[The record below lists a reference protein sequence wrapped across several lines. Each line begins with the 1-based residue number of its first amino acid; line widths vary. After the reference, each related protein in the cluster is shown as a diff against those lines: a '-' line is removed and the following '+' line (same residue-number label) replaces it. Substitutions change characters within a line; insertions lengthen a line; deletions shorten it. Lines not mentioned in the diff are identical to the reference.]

1 MPVLGQKPKYQGYV
15 DESMKSFAQTFKDLN
30 NQIMTEGADLLM
42 QPQMSLMNESVNASL
57 KNFFVENSFYQDEN
71 MSPAEVQDNISM
83 MEAQYDN
90 DRDAVLEYATM
101 GGYNPVIGLTFP
113 MHKLL
118 LMNCIF
124 DNGKGIEKCV
134 AKSPKF
140 TITME
145 NRYLVKP
152 DGTKLDLSIDQL
164 KLTDAINSTR
174 PEVPIELT
182 LPEKG
187 TTNILEKINGI
198 EGTDNL
204 SIDTRV
210 AAVKVSIK
218 YKKGDVDSTGKEI
231 TEETETKDDWI
242 PVNIEFKPSYNNQF
256 QRSFIYTVDFSN
268 CPYEIESEV
277 KTDTLTGTMH
287 NNRITIAAMSG
298 QTGGTPVI
306 KAVRILAKKDASNGL
321 LETCTTTWES
331 TTTLVEIEN
340 ATPINV
346 PISSEEIKDVGALYN
361 VNQLTMTMGMINDVL
376 KNYKDDTIRNGLDRS
391 WENLPKNQKRI
402 DKFDFMPREGYAFD
416 NPQWRNKGFMD
427 ILDTH
432 ITKLLQVL
440 NDPNV
445 SVSIYGATDLIRK
458 VQPIKYDFQ
467 TPSAIGPVELEYER
481 TVVTSNRRVYNFM
494 STQKLNDREDF
505 IVILRPRNTNRI
517 IYRIYDYQMFVS
529 NEIRN
534 AKYYT
539 LPAVSAY
546 ERFKF
551 MEYQPVQGKFLI
563 LNPTGFKEA

>member
-15 DESMKSFAQTFKDLN
+15 DESMKSFAQAFKDLN
-30 NQIMTEGADLLM
+30 SQIMSEGADLFM
-42 QPQMSLMNESVNASL
+42 QPQMSLMNPSVDASL
-57 KNFFVENSFYQDEN
+57 KNFFVENSFYSED
-71 MSPAEVQDNISM
+71 MSPEEKADATAM

-101 GGYNPVIGLTFP
+101 GSYNPVIGLTFP

-140 TITME
+140 TVTMQ

-152 DGTKLDLSIDQL
+152 DGTKLDLSLDQL
-164 KLTDAINSTR
+164 KLTDAIDSTR

-182 LPEKG
+182 LPETG
-187 TTNILEKINGI
+187 TTNILEKINGV

-218 YKKGDVDSTGKEI
+218 YKKGDVDSTGTEI
-231 TEETETKDDWI
+231 TEPVTKDDWI
-242 PVNIEFKPSYNNQF
+242 PVSIEFKPSYNNQF

-268 CPYEIESEV
+268 CPYEIESTV
-277 KTDTLTGTMH
+277 KQDTLTGTMH
-287 NNRITIAAMSG
+287 NNRLTIMATSG
-298 QTGGTPVI
+298 QTGATPVI
-306 KAVRILAKKDASNGL
+306 KAVKVLAKKDASNGL
-321 LETCTTTWES
+321 LETCTTTWET

-376 KNYKDDTIRNGLDRS
+376 KNYKDDKIRKGLDDS
-391 WENLPKNQKRI
+391 WEKMPASQKRI
-402 DKFDFMPREGYAFD
+402 DKFDFCPREGYAFD
-416 NPQWRNKGFMD
+416 NPEWRNKGFMD

-432 ITKLLQVL
+432 VTKLYQIL

-458 VQPIKYDFQ
+458 VSPIKYDFQ
-467 TPSAIGPVELEYER
+467 TPSTIGPVELEYER

-494 STQKLNDREDF
+494 SSQKLNDREDF

-551 MEYQPVQGKFLI
+551 FEYQPVQGKFLI

>member
-15 DESMKSFAQTFKDLN
+15 DESMKSFAQAFKDLN
-30 NQIMTEGADLLM
+30 SQIMSEGADLFM
-42 QPQMSLMNESVNASL
+42 QPQMSLMNPSVDASL
-57 KNFFVENSFYQDEN
+57 KNFFVENSFYSED
-71 MSPAEVQDNISM
+71 MSPEEKADATAM

-101 GGYNPVIGLTFP
+101 GSYNPVIGLTFP

-140 TITME
+140 TVTMQ

-152 DGTKLDLSIDQL
+152 DGTKLDLSLDQL
-164 KLTDAINSTR
+164 KLTDAIDSTR

-182 LPEKG
+182 LPETG
-187 TTNILEKINGI
+187 TTNILEKINGV

-218 YKKGDVDSTGKEI
+218 YKKGDVDSTGTEI
-231 TEETETKDDWI
+231 TEPVTKDDWI
-242 PVNIEFKPSYNNQF
+242 PVSIEFKPSYNNQF

-268 CPYEIESEV
+268 CPYEIASNV
-277 KTDTLTGTMH
+277 KQDTLTGTMH
-287 NNRITIAAMSG
+287 NNRLTIMAASG
-298 QTGGTPVI
+298 QTGADPVI
-306 KAVRILAKKDASNGL
+306 KAVKVLAKKDASNGL

-376 KNYKDDTIRNGLDRS
+376 KNYKDDKIRRGLDDS
-391 WENLPKNQKRI
+391 WEKLPKSQKRI
-402 DKFDFMPREGYAFD
+402 DKFDFCPREGYAFD
-416 NPQWRNKGFMD
+416 NPEWRNKGFMD

-432 ITKLLQVL
+432 VTKLYQIL

-458 VQPIKYDFQ
+458 VSPIKYDFQ
-467 TPSAIGPVELEYER
+467 TPSTIGPVELEYER

-494 STQKLNDREDF
+494 SSQKLNDREDF

-551 MEYQPVQGKFLI
+551 FEYQPVQGKFLI

>member
-15 DESMKSFAQTFKDLN
+15 DESMKSFAQAFKDLN
-30 NQIMTEGADLLM
+30 SQIMSEGADLFM
-42 QPQMSLMNESVNASL
+42 QPQMSLMNPSVDASL
-57 KNFFVENSFYQDEN
+57 KNFFVENSFYSED
-71 MSPAEVQDNISM
+71 MSPEEKADATAM

-101 GGYNPVIGLTFP
+101 GSYNPVIGLTFP

-140 TITME
+140 TVTMQ

-152 DGTKLDLSIDQL
+152 DGTKLDLSLDQL
-164 KLTDAINSTR
+164 KLTDAIDSTR

-182 LPEKG
+182 LPETG
-187 TTNILEKINGI
+187 TTNILEKINGV

-218 YKKGDVDSTGKEI
+218 YKKGDVDSTGTEI
-231 TEETETKDDWI
+231 TEPVTKDDWI
-242 PVNIEFKPSYNNQF
+242 PVSIEFKPSYNNQF

-268 CPYEIESEV
+268 CPYEIASDV
-277 KTDTLTGTMH
+277 KQDTLTGTMH
-287 NNRITIAAMSG
+287 NNRLTIMAASG
-298 QTGGTPVI
+298 QTGAAPVI
-306 KAVRILAKKDASNGL
+306 KAVKVLAKKDASNGL

-376 KNYKDDTIRNGLDRS
+376 KNYKDDKIRRGLDDS
-391 WENLPKNQKRI
+391 WEKLPKSQKRI
-402 DKFDFMPREGYAFD
+402 DKFDFCPREGYAFD
-416 NPQWRNKGFMD
+416 NPEWRNKGFMD

-432 ITKLLQVL
+432 VTKFYQIL

-458 VQPIKYDFQ
+458 VSPIKYDFQ
-467 TPSAIGPVELEYER
+467 TPSTIGPVELEYER

-494 STQKLNDREDF
+494 SSQKLNDREDF

-551 MEYQPVQGKFLI
+551 FEYQPVQGKFLI

>member
-15 DESMKSFAQTFKDLN
+15 DESMKSFAQAFKDLN
-30 NQIMTEGADLLM
+30 SQIMSEGADLFM
-42 QPQMSLMNESVNASL
+42 QPQMSLMNPSVDASL
-57 KNFFVENSFYQDEN
+57 KNFFVENSFYSED
-71 MSPAEVQDNISM
+71 MSPEEKADATAM

-101 GGYNPVIGLTFP
+101 GSYNPVIGLTFP

-140 TITME
+140 TVTMQ

-152 DGTKLDLSIDQL
+152 DGTKLDLSLDQL
-164 KLTDAINSTR
+164 KLTDAIDSTR

-182 LPEKG
+182 LPETG
-187 TTNILEKINGI
+187 TTNILEKINGV

-231 TEETETKDDWI
+231 TEETEIKDDWI

-268 CPYEIESEV
+268 CPYEIASDV
-277 KTDTLTGTMH
+277 KQDTLTGTMH
-287 NNRITIAAMSG
+287 NNRLTIMAASG
-298 QTGGTPVI
+298 QTGADPVI
-306 KAVRILAKKDASNGL
+306 KAVKVLAKKDASNGL

-376 KNYKDDTIRNGLDRS
+376 KNYKDDKIRRGLDDS
-391 WENLPKNQKRI
+391 WEKLPKSQKRI
-402 DKFDFMPREGYAFD
+402 DKFDFCPREGYAFD
-416 NPQWRNKGFMD
+416 NPEWRNKGFMD

-432 ITKLLQVL
+432 VTKLYQIL

-458 VQPIKYDFQ
+458 VSPIKYDFQ
-467 TPSAIGPVELEYER
+467 TPSTIGPVELEYER

-494 STQKLNDREDF
+494 SSQKLNDREDF

-551 MEYQPVQGKFLI
+551 FEYQPVQGKFLI

>member
-15 DESMKSFAQTFKDLN
+15 DESMKSFAQAFKDLN
-30 NQIMTEGADLLM
+30 SQIMSEGADLFM
-42 QPQMSLMNESVNASL
+42 QPQMSLMNPSVDASL
-57 KNFFVENSFYQDEN
+57 KNFFVENSFYSED
-71 MSPAEVQDNISM
+71 MSPEEKADATAM

-101 GGYNPVIGLTFP
+101 GSYNPVIGLTFP

-118 LMNCIF
+118 LLNCIF
-124 DNGKGIEKCV
+124 DNGKGIDKCV

-140 TITME
+140 TVTMQ

-152 DGTKLDLSIDQL
+152 DGTKLDLSLDQL
-164 KLTDAINSTR
+164 KLTDAIDSTR

-182 LPEKG
+182 LPETG
-187 TTNILEKINGI
+187 TTNILEKINGV

-218 YKKGDVDSTGKEI
+218 YKKGDVDSTGTEI
-231 TEETETKDDWI
+231 TEPVTKDDWI
-242 PVNIEFKPSYNNQF
+242 PVSIEFKPSYNNQF

-268 CPYEIESEV
+268 CPYEIASNV
-277 KTDTLTGTMH
+277 KQDTLTGTMH
-287 NNRITIAAMSG
+287 NNRLTIMAASG
-298 QTGGTPVI
+298 QTGADPVI
-306 KAVRILAKKDASNGL
+306 KAVKVLAKKDASNGL

-376 KNYKDDTIRNGLDRS
+376 KNYKDDKIRRGLDDS
-391 WENLPKNQKRI
+391 WEKLPKSQKRI
-402 DKFDFMPREGYAFD
+402 DKFDFCPREGYAFD
-416 NPQWRNKGFMD
+416 NPEWRNKGFMD

-432 ITKLLQVL
+432 VTKLYQIL

-458 VQPIKYDFQ
+458 VSPIKYDFQ
-467 TPSAIGPVELEYER
+467 TPSTIGPVELEYER

-494 STQKLNDREDF
+494 SSQKLNDREDF

-551 MEYQPVQGKFLI
+551 FEYQPVQGKFLI

>member
-15 DESMKSFAQTFKDLN
+15 DESMKSFAQAFKDLN
-30 NQIMTEGADLLM
+30 SQIMSEGADLFM
-42 QPQMSLMNESVNASL
+42 QPQMSLMNPSVDASL
-57 KNFFVENSFYQDEN
+57 KNFFVENSFYSED
-71 MSPAEVQDNISM
+71 MSPEEKADATAM

-101 GGYNPVIGLTFP
+101 GSYNPVIGLTFP

-140 TITME
+140 TVTMQ

-152 DGTKLDLSIDQL
+152 DGTKLDLSLDQL
-164 KLTDAINSTR
+164 KLTDAIDSTR

-182 LPEKG
+182 LPETG
-187 TTNILEKINGI
+187 TTNILEKINGV

-218 YKKGDVDSTGKEI
+218 YKKGDVDSTGTEI
-231 TEETETKDDWI
+231 TEPVTKDDWI
-242 PVNIEFKPSYNNQF
+242 PVSIEFKPSYNNQF

-268 CPYEIESEV
+268 CPYEIASAV
-277 KTDTLTGTMH
+277 KQDTLTGTMH
-287 NNRITIAAMSG
+287 NNRLTIMAASG
-298 QTGGTPVI
+298 QTGADPVI
-306 KAVRILAKKDASNGL
+306 KAVKVLAKKDASNGL

-376 KNYKDDTIRNGLDRS
+376 KNYKDDKIRRGLDDS
-391 WENLPKNQKRI
+391 WEKLPKSQKRI
-402 DKFDFMPREGYAFD
+402 DKFDFCPREGYAFD
-416 NPQWRNKGFMD
+416 NPEWRNKGFMD

-432 ITKLLQVL
+432 VTKLYQVL

-458 VQPIKYDFQ
+458 VAPIKYDFQ
-467 TPSAIGPVELEYER
+467 TPSTIGPVELEYER

-551 MEYQPVQGKFLI
+551 FEYQGVQGKFVI
-563 LNPTGFKEA
+563 LNPTGFKEP

>member
-15 DESMKSFAQTFKDLN
+15 DESMKSFAQAFKDLN
-30 NQIMTEGADLLM
+30 SQIMSEGADLFM
-42 QPQMSLMNESVNASL
+42 QPQMSLMNPSVDASL
-57 KNFFVENSFYQDEN
+57 KNFFVENSFYSED
-71 MSPAEVQDNISM
+71 MSPEEKADATAM

-101 GGYNPVIGLTFP
+101 GSYNPVIGLTFP

-140 TITME
+140 TVTMQ

-152 DGTKLDLSIDQL
+152 DGTKLDLSLDQL
-164 KLTDAINSTR
+164 KLTDAIDSTR

-182 LPEKG
+182 LPETG
-187 TTNILEKINGI
+187 STNILEKINGV

-218 YKKGDVDSTGKEI
+218 YKKGDVDSTGTEI
-231 TEETETKDDWI
+231 TEPVTKDDWI
-242 PVNIEFKPSYNNQF
+242 PVSIEFKPSYNNQF

-268 CPYEIESEV
+268 CPYEIASNV
-277 KTDTLTGTMH
+277 KQDTLTGTMH
-287 NNRITIAAMSG
+287 NNRLTIMAASG
-298 QTGGTPVI
+298 QTGADPVI
-306 KAVRILAKKDASNGL
+306 KAVKVLAKKDASNGL

-376 KNYKDDTIRNGLDRS
+376 KNYKDDKIRRGLDDS
-391 WENLPKNQKRI
+391 WEKLPKSQKRI
-402 DKFDFMPREGYAFD
+402 DKFDFCPREGYAFD
-416 NPQWRNKGFMD
+416 NPEWRNKGFMD

-432 ITKLLQVL
+432 VTKLYQIL

-458 VQPIKYDFQ
+458 VSPIKYDFQ
-467 TPSAIGPVELEYER
+467 TPSTIGPVELEYER

-494 STQKLNDREDF
+494 SSQKLNDREDF

-551 MEYQPVQGKFLI
+551 FEYQPVQGKFLI

>member
-15 DESMKSFAQTFKDLN
+15 DESMKSFAQAFKDLN
-30 NQIMTEGADLLM
+30 NQIMSEGADLFM
-42 QPQMSLMNESVNASL
+42 QPQMSLMNPSVDASL
-57 KNFFVENSFYQDEN
+57 KNFFVENSFYSED
-71 MSPAEVQDNISM
+71 MSPEEKADATAM

-101 GGYNPVIGLTFP
+101 GSYNPVIGLTFP

-140 TITME
+140 TVTMQ

-152 DGTKLDLSIDQL
+152 DGTKLDLSLDQL
-164 KLTDAINSTR
+164 KLTDAIDSTR

-182 LPEKG
+182 LPETG
-187 TTNILEKINGI
+187 TTNILEKINGV

-218 YKKGDVDSTGKEI
+218 YKKGDVDSTGTEI
-231 TEETETKDDWI
+231 TEPVTKDDWI
-242 PVNIEFKPSYNNQF
+242 PVSIEFKPSYNNQF

-268 CPYEIESEV
+268 CPYEIASDV
-277 KTDTLTGTMH
+277 KQDTLTGTMH
-287 NNRITIAAMSG
+287 NNRLTIMAASG
-298 QTGGTPVI
+298 QTGAAPVI
-306 KAVRILAKKDASNGL
+306 KAVKVLAKKDASNGL

-376 KNYKDDTIRNGLDRS
+376 KNYKDDKIRRGLDDS
-391 WENLPKNQKRI
+391 WEKLPKSQKRI
-402 DKFDFMPREGYAFD
+402 DKFDFCPREGYAFD
-416 NPQWRNKGFMD
+416 NPEWRNKGFMD

-432 ITKLLQVL
+432 VTKLYQIL

-458 VQPIKYDFQ
+458 VSPIKYDFQ
-467 TPSAIGPVELEYER
+467 TPSTIGPVELEYER

-494 STQKLNDREDF
+494 SSQKLNDREDF

-551 MEYQPVQGKFLI
+551 FEYQPVQGKFLI

>member
-15 DESMKSFAQTFKDLN
+15 DESMKSFAQAFKDLN
-30 NQIMTEGADLLM
+30 SQIMSEGADLFM
-42 QPQMSLMNESVNASL
+42 QPQMSLMNPSVDASL
-57 KNFFVENSFYQDEN
+57 KNFFVENSFYSED
-71 MSPAEVQDNISM
+71 MSPEEKADATAM

-101 GGYNPVIGLTFP
+101 GSYNPVIGLTFP

-140 TITME
+140 TVTMQ

-152 DGTKLDLSIDQL
+152 DGTKLDLSLDQL
-164 KLTDAINSTR
+164 KLTDAIDSTR

-182 LPEKG
+182 LPETG
-187 TTNILEKINGI
+187 TTNILEKINGV

-218 YKKGDVDSTGKEI
+218 YKKGDVDSTGTEI
-231 TEETETKDDWI
+231 TEPVTKDDWI
-242 PVNIEFKPSYNNQF
+242 PVSIEFKPSYNNQF

-268 CPYEIESEV
+268 CPYEIASDV
-277 KTDTLTGTMH
+277 KQDTLTGTMH
-287 NNRITIAAMSG
+287 NNRLTIMAASG
-298 QTGGTPVI
+298 QTGADPVI
-306 KAVRILAKKDASNGL
+306 KAVKVLAKKDASNGL

-376 KNYKDDTIRNGLDRS
+376 KNYKDDKIRRGLDDS
-391 WENLPKNQKRI
+391 WEKLPKSQKRI
-402 DKFDFMPREGYAFD
+402 DKFDFCPREGYAFD
-416 NPQWRNKGFMD
+416 NPEWRNKGFMD

-432 ITKLLQVL
+432 VTKLYQIL

-458 VQPIKYDFQ
+458 VSPIKYDFQ
-467 TPSAIGPVELEYER
+467 TPSTIGPVELEYER

-494 STQKLNDREDF
+494 SSQKLNDREDF

-551 MEYQPVQGKFLI
+551 FEYQPVQGKFLI

>member
-15 DESMKSFAQTFKDLN
+15 DESMKSFAQAFKDLN
-30 NQIMTEGADLLM
+30 SQIMSEGADLFM
-42 QPQMSLMNESVNASL
+42 QPQMSLMNPSVDASL
-57 KNFFVENSFYQDEN
+57 KNFFVENSFYSED
-71 MSPAEVQDNISM
+71 MSPEEKADATAM

-101 GGYNPVIGLTFP
+101 GSYNPVIGLTFP

-140 TITME
+140 TVTMQ

-152 DGTKLDLSIDQL
+152 DGTKLDLSLDQL
-164 KLTDAINSTR
+164 KLTDAIDSTR

-182 LPEKG
+182 LPETG
-187 TTNILEKINGI
+187 TTNILEKINGV

-218 YKKGDVDSTGKEI
+218 YKKGDVDSTGTEI
-231 TEETETKDDWI
+231 TEPVTKDDWI
-242 PVNIEFKPSYNNQF
+242 PVSIEFKPSYNNQF

-268 CPYEIESEV
+268 CPYEIASAV
-277 KTDTLTGTMH
+277 KQDTLTGTMH
-287 NNRITIAAMSG
+287 NNRLTIMAASG
-298 QTGGTPVI
+298 QTGAAPVI
-306 KAVRILAKKDASNGL
+306 KAVKVLAKKDASNGL

-376 KNYKDDTIRNGLDRS
+376 KNYKDDKIRRGLDDS
-391 WENLPKNQKRI
+391 WEKLPKSQKRI
-402 DKFDFMPREGYAFD
+402 DKFDFCPREGYAFD
-416 NPQWRNKGFMD
+416 NPEWRNKGFMD

-432 ITKLLQVL
+432 VTKLYQIL

-458 VQPIKYDFQ
+458 VSPIKYDFQ
-467 TPSAIGPVELEYER
+467 TPSTIGPVELEYER

-494 STQKLNDREDF
+494 SSQKLNDREDF

-551 MEYQPVQGKFLI
+551 FEYQPVQGKFLI

>member
-15 DESMKSFAQTFKDLN
+15 DESMKSFAQAFKDLN
-30 NQIMTEGADLLM
+30 SQIMSEGADLFM
-42 QPQMSLMNESVNASL
+42 QPQMSLMNPSVDASL
-57 KNFFVENSFYQDEN
+57 KNFFVENSFYSED
-71 MSPAEVQDNISM
+71 MSPEEKADATAM

-90 DRDAVLEYATM
+90 DREAVLEYASM

-140 TITME
+140 TVTMQ

-152 DGTKLDLSIDQL
+152 DGTKLDLSLDQL
-164 KLTDAINSTR
+164 KLTDAIDSTR

-182 LPEKG
+182 LPETG
-187 TTNILEKINGI
+187 TTNILEKINGV

-218 YKKGDVDSTGKEI
+218 YKKGDVDSTGTEI
-231 TEETETKDDWI
+231 TEPVTKDDWI
-242 PVNIEFKPSYNNQF
+242 PVSIEFKPSYNNQF

-268 CPYEIESEV
+268 CPYEIASDV
-277 KTDTLTGTMH
+277 KQDTLTGTMH
-287 NNRITIAAMSG
+287 NNRLTIMAASG
-298 QTGGTPVI
+298 QTGADPVI
-306 KAVRILAKKDASNGL
+306 KAVKVLAKKDASNGL

-376 KNYKDDTIRNGLDRS
+376 KNYKDDKIRRGLDDS
-391 WENLPKNQKRI
+391 WEKLPKSQKRI
-402 DKFDFMPREGYAFD
+402 DKFDFCPREGYAFD
-416 NPQWRNKGFMD
+416 NPEWRNKGFMD

-432 ITKLLQVL
+432 VTKLYQIL

-445 SVSIYGATDLIRK
+445 SVSIYGSTDLIRK
-458 VQPIKYDFQ
+458 VSPIKYDFQ
-467 TPSAIGPVELEYER
+467 TPSTIGPVELEYER

-494 STQKLNDREDF
+494 SSQKLNDREDF

-551 MEYQPVQGKFLI
+551 FEYQPVQGKFLI

>member
-15 DESMKSFAQTFKDLN
+15 DESMKSFAQAFKDLN
-30 NQIMTEGADLLM
+30 SQIMSEGADLFM
-42 QPQMSLMNESVNASL
+42 QPQMSLMNPSVDASL
-57 KNFFVENSFYQDEN
+57 KNFFVENSFYSED
-71 MSPAEVQDNISM
+71 MSPEEKADATAM

-101 GGYNPVIGLTFP
+101 GSYNPVIGLTFP

-140 TITME
+140 TVTMQ

-152 DGTKLDLSIDQL
+152 DGTKLDLSLDQL
-164 KLTDAINSTR
+164 KLTDAIDSTR

-182 LPEKG
+182 LPETG
-187 TTNILEKINGI
+187 TTNILEKINGV

-218 YKKGDVDSTGKEI
+218 YKKGDVDSTGTEI
-231 TEETETKDDWI
+231 TEPVTKDDWI
-242 PVNIEFKPSYNNQF
+242 PVSIEFKPSYNNQF

-268 CPYEIESEV
+268 CPYEIASAV
-277 KTDTLTGTMH
+277 KQDTLTGTMH
-287 NNRITIAAMSG
+287 NNRLTIMAASG
-298 QTGGTPVI
+298 QTGADPVI
-306 KAVRILAKKDASNGL
+306 KAVKVLAKKDASNGL

-376 KNYKDDTIRNGLDRS
+376 KNYKDDKIRRGLDDS
-391 WENLPKNQKRI
+391 WEKLPKSQKRI
-402 DKFDFMPREGYAFD
+402 DKFDFCPREGYAFD
-416 NPQWRNKGFMD
+416 NPEWRNKGFMD

-432 ITKLLQVL
+432 VTKLYQIL

-458 VQPIKYDFQ
+458 VAPIKYDFQ
-467 TPSAIGPVELEYER
+467 TPSTIGPVELEYER

-494 STQKLNDREDF
+494 SSQKLNDREDF

-551 MEYQPVQGKFLI
+551 FEYQPVQGKFLI

>member
-15 DESMKSFAQTFKDLN
+15 DESMKSFAQAFKDLN
-30 NQIMTEGADLLM
+30 SQIMSEGADLFM
-42 QPQMSLMNESVNASL
+42 QPQMSLMNPSVDASL
-57 KNFFVENSFYQDEN
+57 KNFFVENSFYSED
-71 MSPAEVQDNISM
+71 MSPEEKADATAM

-101 GGYNPVIGLTFP
+101 GSYNPVIGLTFP

-140 TITME
+140 TVTMQ

-152 DGTKLDLSIDQL
+152 DGTKLDLSLDQL
-164 KLTDAINSTR
+164 KLTDAIDSTR

-182 LPEKG
+182 LPETG
-187 TTNILEKINGI
+187 TTNILEKINGV

-218 YKKGDVDSTGKEI
+218 YKKGDVDSTGTEI
-231 TEETETKDDWI
+231 TEPVTKDDWI
-242 PVNIEFKPSYNNQF
+242 PVSIEFKPSYNNQF

-268 CPYEIESEV
+268 CPYEIASNV
-277 KTDTLTGTMH
+277 KQDTLTGTMH
-287 NNRITIAAMSG
+287 NNRLTIMAASG
-298 QTGGTPVI
+298 QTGADPVI
-306 KAVRILAKKDASNGL
+306 KAVKVLAKKDASNGL

-376 KNYKDDTIRNGLDRS
+376 KNYKDDKIRRGLDDS
-391 WENLPKNQKRI
+391 WERMPASQKRI
-402 DKFDFMPREGYAFD
+402 DKFDFCPREGYAFD
-416 NPQWRNKGFMD
+416 NPEWRNKGFMD

-432 ITKLLQVL
+432 VTKLYQIL

-458 VQPIKYDFQ
+458 VSPIKYDFQ
-467 TPSAIGPVELEYER
+467 TPSTIGPVELEYER

-494 STQKLNDREDF
+494 SSQKLNDREDF

-551 MEYQPVQGKFLI
+551 FEYQPVQGKFLI

>member
-15 DESMKSFAQTFKDLN
+15 DESMKSFAQAFKDLN
-30 NQIMTEGADLLM
+30 SQIMSEGADLFM
-42 QPQMSLMNESVNASL
+42 QPQMSLMNPSVDASL
-57 KNFFVENSFYQDEN
+57 KNFFVENSFYSED
-71 MSPAEVQDNISM
+71 MSPEEKADATAM

-101 GGYNPVIGLTFP
+101 GSYNPVIGLTFP

-140 TITME
+140 TVTMQ

-152 DGTKLDLSIDQL
+152 DGTKLDLSLDQL
-164 KLTDAINSTR
+164 KLTDAIDSTR

-182 LPEKG
+182 LPETG
-187 TTNILEKINGI
+187 TTNILEKINGV

-218 YKKGDVDSTGKEI
+218 YKKGDVDSTGTEI
-231 TEETETKDDWI
+231 TEPVTKDDWI

-268 CPYEIESEV
+268 CPYEIASDV
-277 KTDTLTGTMH
+277 KQDTLTGTMH
-287 NNRITIAAMSG
+287 NNRLTIMAASG
-298 QTGGTPVI
+298 QTGAAPVI
-306 KAVRILAKKDASNGL
+306 KAVKVLAKKDASNGL

-376 KNYKDDTIRNGLDRS
+376 KNYKDDKIRRGLDDS
-391 WENLPKNQKRI
+391 WEKLPKSQKRI
-402 DKFDFMPREGYAFD
+402 DKFDFCPREGYAFD
-416 NPQWRNKGFMD
+416 NPEWRNKGFMD

-432 ITKLLQVL
+432 VTKLYQIL

-458 VQPIKYDFQ
+458 VSPIKYDFQ
-467 TPSAIGPVELEYER
+467 TPSTIGPVELEYER

-494 STQKLNDREDF
+494 SSQKLNDREDF

-551 MEYQPVQGKFLI
+551 FEYQPVQGKFLI

>member
-15 DESMKSFAQTFKDLN
+15 DESMKSFAQAFKDLN
-30 NQIMTEGADLLM
+30 SQIMSEGADLFM
-42 QPQMSLMNESVNASL
+42 QPQMSLMNPSVDASL
-57 KNFFVENSFYQDEN
+57 KNFFVENSFYSED
-71 MSPAEVQDNISM
+71 MSPEEKADATAM

-101 GGYNPVIGLTFP
+101 GSYNPVIGLTFP

-140 TITME
+140 TVTMQ

-152 DGTKLDLSIDQL
+152 DGTKLDLSLDQL
-164 KLTDAINSTR
+164 KLTDAIDSTR

-182 LPEKG
+182 LPETG
-187 TTNILEKINGI
+187 STNILEKINGV

-218 YKKGDVDSTGKEI
+218 YKKGDVDSTGTEI
-231 TEETETKDDWI
+231 TEPVTKDDWI
-242 PVNIEFKPSYNNQF
+242 PVSIEFKPSYNNQF

-268 CPYEIESEV
+268 CPYEIASDV
-277 KTDTLTGTMH
+277 KQDTLTGTMH
-287 NNRITIAAMSG
+287 NNRLTIMAASG
-298 QTGGTPVI
+298 QTGAAPVI
-306 KAVRILAKKDASNGL
+306 KAVKVLAKKDASNGL

-376 KNYKDDTIRNGLDRS
+376 KNYKDDKIRRGLDDS
-391 WENLPKNQKRI
+391 WEKLPKSQKRI
-402 DKFDFMPREGYAFD
+402 DKFDFCPREGYAFD
-416 NPQWRNKGFMD
+416 NPEWRNKGFMD

-432 ITKLLQVL
+432 VTKLYQIL

-458 VQPIKYDFQ
+458 VSPIKYDFQ
-467 TPSAIGPVELEYER
+467 TPSTIGPVELEYER

-494 STQKLNDREDF
+494 SSQKLNDREDF

-551 MEYQPVQGKFLI
+551 FEYQPVQGKFLI

>member
-15 DESMKSFAQTFKDLN
+15 DESMKSFAQAFKDLN
-30 NQIMTEGADLLM
+30 SQIMSEGADLFM
-42 QPQMSLMNESVNASL
+42 QPQMSLMNPSVDASL
-57 KNFFVENSFYQDEN
+57 KNFFVENSFYSED
-71 MSPAEVQDNISM
+71 MSPEEKADATAM

-101 GGYNPVIGLTFP
+101 GSYNPVIGLTFP

-140 TITME
+140 TVTMQ

-152 DGTKLDLSIDQL
+152 DGTKLDLSLDQL
-164 KLTDAINSTR
+164 KLTDAIDSTR

-182 LPEKG
+182 LPETG
-187 TTNILEKINGI
+187 TTNILEKINGV

-218 YKKGDVDSTGKEI
+218 YKKGDVDSTGTEI
-231 TEETETKDDWI
+231 TEPVTKDDWI
-242 PVNIEFKPSYNNQF
+242 PVSIEFKPSYNNQF

-268 CPYEIESEV
+268 CPYEIASNV
-277 KTDTLTGTMH
+277 KQDTLTGTMH
-287 NNRITIAAMSG
+287 NNRLTIMAASG
-298 QTGGTPVI
+298 QTGADPVI
-306 KAVRILAKKDASNGL
+306 KAVKVLAKKDASNGL

-376 KNYKDDTIRNGLDRS
+376 KNYKDDKIRRGLDDS
-391 WENLPKNQKRI
+391 WEKLPKSQKRI
-402 DKFDFMPREGYAFD
+402 DKFDFCPREGYAFD
-416 NPQWRNKGFMD
+416 NPEWRNKGFMD

-432 ITKLLQVL
+432 VTKLYQIL

-458 VQPIKYDFQ
+458 VAPIKYDFQ
-467 TPSAIGPVELEYER
+467 TPSTIGPVELEYER

-494 STQKLNDREDF
+494 SSQKLNDREDF

-551 MEYQPVQGKFLI
+551 FEYQPVQGKFLI

>member
-15 DESMKSFAQTFKDLN
+15 DESMKSFAQAFKDLN
-30 NQIMTEGADLLM
+30 SQIMSEGADLFM
-42 QPQMSLMNESVNASL
+42 QPQMSLMNPSVDASL
-57 KNFFVENSFYQDEN
+57 KNFFVENSFYSED
-71 MSPAEVQDNISM
+71 MSPEEKADATAM

-101 GGYNPVIGLTFP
+101 GSYNPVIGLTFP

-140 TITME
+140 TVTMQ

-152 DGTKLDLSIDQL
+152 DGTKLDLSLDQL
-164 KLTDAINSTR
+164 KLTDAIDSTR

-182 LPEKG
+182 LPETG
-187 TTNILEKINGI
+187 TTNILEKINGV

-218 YKKGDVDSTGKEI
+218 YKKGDVDSTGTEI
-231 TEETETKDDWI
+231 TEPVTKDDWI
-242 PVNIEFKPSYNNQF
+242 PVSIEFKPSYNNQF

-268 CPYEIESEV
+268 CPYEIASNV
-277 KTDTLTGTMH
+277 KQDTLTGTMH
-287 NNRITIAAMSG
+287 NNRLTIMAASG
-298 QTGGTPVI
+298 QTGADPVI
-306 KAVRILAKKDASNGL
+306 KAVKVLAKKDASNGL

-376 KNYKDDTIRNGLDRS
+376 KNYKDDKIRKGLDDS
-391 WENLPKNQKRI
+391 WERMPASQKRI
-402 DKFDFMPREGYAFD
+402 DKFDFCPREGYAFD
-416 NPQWRNKGFMD
+416 NPEWRNKGFMD

-432 ITKLLQVL
+432 VTKLYQIL

-458 VQPIKYDFQ
+458 VSPIKYDFQ
-467 TPSAIGPVELEYER
+467 TPSTIGPVELEYER

-494 STQKLNDREDF
+494 SSQKLNDREDF

-551 MEYQPVQGKFLI
+551 FEYQPVQGKFLI

>member
-15 DESMKSFAQTFKDLN
+15 DESMKSFAQAFKDLN
-30 NQIMTEGADLLM
+30 SQIMSEGADLFM
-42 QPQMSLMNESVNASL
+42 QPQMSLMNPSVDASL
-57 KNFFVENSFYQDEN
+57 KNFFVENSFYSED
-71 MSPAEVQDNISM
+71 MSPEEKADATAM
-83 MEAQYDN
+83 MEAQYDK

-101 GGYNPVIGLTFP
+101 GSYNPVIGLTFP

-140 TITME
+140 TVTMQ

-152 DGTKLDLSIDQL
+152 DGTKLDLSLDQL
-164 KLTDAINSTR
+164 KLTDAIDSTR

-182 LPEKG
+182 LPETG
-187 TTNILEKINGI
+187 TTNILEKINGV

-218 YKKGDVDSTGKEI
+218 YKKGDVDSTGTEI
-231 TEETETKDDWI
+231 TEPVTKDDWI
-242 PVNIEFKPSYNNQF
+242 PVSIEFKPSYNNQF

-268 CPYEIESEV
+268 CPYEIASDV
-277 KTDTLTGTMH
+277 KQDTLTGTMH
-287 NNRITIAAMSG
+287 NNRLTIMAASG
-298 QTGGTPVI
+298 QTGADPVI
-306 KAVRILAKKDASNGL
+306 KAVKVLAKKDASNGL

-376 KNYKDDTIRNGLDRS
+376 KNYKDDKIRRGLDDS
-391 WENLPKNQKRI
+391 WEKLPKSQKRI
-402 DKFDFMPREGYAFD
+402 DKFDFCPREGYAFD
-416 NPQWRNKGFMD
+416 NPEWRNKGFMD

-432 ITKLLQVL
+432 VTKLYQIL

-458 VQPIKYDFQ
+458 VSPIKYDFQ
-467 TPSAIGPVELEYER
+467 TPSTIGPVELEYER

-494 STQKLNDREDF
+494 SSQKLNDREDF

-551 MEYQPVQGKFLI
+551 FEYQPVQGKFLI

>member
-15 DESMKSFAQTFKDLN
+15 DESMKSFAQAFKDLN
-30 NQIMTEGADLLM
+30 SQIMSEGADLFM
-42 QPQMSLMNESVNASL
+42 QPQMSLMNPSVDASL
-57 KNFFVENSFYQDEN
+57 KNFFVENSFYSED
-71 MSPAEVQDNISM
+71 MSPEEKADATAM

-101 GGYNPVIGLTFP
+101 GSYNPVIGLTFP

-140 TITME
+140 TVTMQ

-152 DGTKLDLSIDQL
+152 DGTKLDLSLDQL
-164 KLTDAINSTR
+164 KLTDAIDSTR

-182 LPEKG
+182 LPETG
-187 TTNILEKINGI
+187 TTNILEKINGV

-218 YKKGDVDSTGKEI
+218 YKKGDVDSTGTEI
-231 TEETETKDDWI
+231 TEPVTKDDWI
-242 PVNIEFKPSYNNQF
+242 PVSIEFKPSYNNQF

-268 CPYEIESEV
+268 CPYEIASDV
-277 KTDTLTGTMH
+277 KQDTLTGTMH
-287 NNRITIAAMSG
+287 NNRLTIMAASG
-298 QTGGTPVI
+298 QTGAAPVI
-306 KAVRILAKKDASNGL
+306 KAVKVLAKKDASNGL

-376 KNYKDDTIRNGLDRS
+376 KNYKDDKIRRGLDDS
-391 WENLPKNQKRI
+391 WEKLPKSQKRI
-402 DKFDFMPREGYAFD
+402 DKFDFCPREGYAFD
-416 NPQWRNKGFMD
+416 NPEWRNKGFMD

-432 ITKLLQVL
+432 VTKLYQIL

-458 VQPIKYDFQ
+458 VSPIKYDFQ
-467 TPSAIGPVELEYER
+467 TPSTIGPVELEYER

-494 STQKLNDREDF
+494 SSQKLNDREDF

-551 MEYQPVQGKFLI
+551 FEYQPVQGKFLI

>member
-15 DESMKSFAQTFKDLN
+15 DESMKSFAQAFKDLN
-30 NQIMTEGADLLM
+30 SQIMSEGADLFM
-42 QPQMSLMNESVNASL
+42 QPQMSLMNPSVDASL
-57 KNFFVENSFYQDEN
+57 KNFFVENSFYSED
-71 MSPAEVQDNISM
+71 MSPEEKADATAM

-101 GGYNPVIGLTFP
+101 GSYNPVIGLTFP

-140 TITME
+140 TVTMQ

-152 DGTKLDLSIDQL
+152 DGTKLDLSLDQL
-164 KLTDAINSTR
+164 KLTDAIDSTR
-174 PEVPIELT
+174 PEVPIELN
-182 LPEKG
+182 LPETG
-187 TTNILEKINGI
+187 TTNILEKINGV

-218 YKKGDVDSTGKEI
+218 YKKGDVDSTGTEI
-231 TEETETKDDWI
+231 TEPVTKDDWI
-242 PVNIEFKPSYNNQF
+242 PVSIEFKPSYNNQF

-268 CPYEIESEV
+268 CPYEIASDV
-277 KTDTLTGTMH
+277 KQDTLTGTMH
-287 NNRITIAAMSG
+287 NNRLTIMAASG
-298 QTGGTPVI
+298 QTGAAPVI
-306 KAVRILAKKDASNGL
+306 KAVKVLAKKDASNGL

-376 KNYKDDTIRNGLDRS
+376 KNYKDDKIRRGLDDS
-391 WENLPKNQKRI
+391 WEKLPKSQKRI
-402 DKFDFMPREGYAFD
+402 DKFDFCPREGYAFD
-416 NPQWRNKGFMD
+416 NPEWRNKGFMD

-432 ITKLLQVL
+432 VTKLYQIL

-458 VQPIKYDFQ
+458 VSPIKYDFQ
-467 TPSAIGPVELEYER
+467 TPSTIGPVELEYER

-494 STQKLNDREDF
+494 SSQKLNDREDF

-551 MEYQPVQGKFLI
+551 FEYQPVQGKFLI

>member
-15 DESMKSFAQTFKDLN
+15 DESMKSFAQAFKDLN
-30 NQIMTEGADLLM
+30 SQIMSEGADLFM
-42 QPQMSLMNESVNASL
+42 QPQMSLMNPSVDASL
-57 KNFFVENSFYQDEN
+57 KNFFVENSFYSED
-71 MSPAEVQDNISM
+71 MSPEEKADATAM

-101 GGYNPVIGLTFP
+101 GSYNPVIGLTFP

-140 TITME
+140 TVTMQ

-152 DGTKLDLSIDQL
+152 DGTKLDLSLDQL
-164 KLTDAINSTR
+164 KLTDAIDSTR

-182 LPEKG
+182 LPETG
-187 TTNILEKINGI
+187 TTNILEKINGV

-218 YKKGDVDSTGKEI
+218 YKKGDVDSTGTEI
-231 TEETETKDDWI
+231 TEPVTKDDWI
-242 PVNIEFKPSYNNQF
+242 PVSIEFKPSYNNQF

-268 CPYEIESEV
+268 CPYEIASNV
-277 KTDTLTGTMH
+277 KQDTLTGTMH
-287 NNRITIAAMSG
+287 NNRLTIMAASG
-298 QTGGTPVI
+298 QTGANPVI
-306 KAVRILAKKDASNGL
+306 KAVKVLAKKDASNGL

-376 KNYKDDTIRNGLDRS
+376 KNYKDDKIRRGLDDS
-391 WENLPKNQKRI
+391 WEKLPKSQKRI
-402 DKFDFMPREGYAFD
+402 DKFDFCPREGYAFD
-416 NPQWRNKGFMD
+416 NPEWRNKGFMD

-432 ITKLLQVL
+432 VTKLYQIL

-458 VQPIKYDFQ
+458 VSPIKYDFQ
-467 TPSAIGPVELEYER
+467 TPSTIGPVELEYER

-494 STQKLNDREDF
+494 SSQKLNDREDF

-551 MEYQPVQGKFLI
+551 FEYQPVQGKFLI

>member
-231 TEETETKDDWI
+231 TDETETKDDWI

-416 NPQWRNKGFMD
+416 NPEWRNKGFMD

>member
-15 DESMKSFAQTFKDLN
+15 DESMKSFAQAFKDLN
-30 NQIMTEGADLLM
+30 SQIMSEGADLFM
-42 QPQMSLMNESVNASL
+42 QPQMSLMNPSVDASL
-57 KNFFVENSFYQDEN
+57 KNFFVENSFYSED
-71 MSPAEVQDNISM
+71 MSPEEKADATAM

-101 GGYNPVIGLTFP
+101 GSYNPVIGLTFP

-140 TITME
+140 TVTMQ

-152 DGTKLDLSIDQL
+152 DGTKLDLSLDQL
-164 KLTDAINSTR
+164 KLTDAIDSTR

-182 LPEKG
+182 LPETG
-187 TTNILEKINGI
+187 TTNILEKINGV

-218 YKKGDVDSTGKEI
+218 YKKGDVDSTGTEI
-231 TEETETKDDWI
+231 TEPVTKDDWI
-242 PVNIEFKPSYNNQF
+242 PVSIEFKPSYNNQF

-268 CPYEIESEV
+268 CPYEIASDV
-277 KTDTLTGTMH
+277 KQDTLTGTMH
-287 NNRITIAAMSG
+287 NNRLTIMAASG
-298 QTGGTPVI
+298 QTGANPVI
-306 KAVRILAKKDASNGL
+306 KAVKVLAKKDASNGL

-340 ATPINV
+340 ATQMDV

-361 VNQLTMTMGMINDVL
+361 DNQLTMTMGMINDVL
-376 KNYKDDTIRNGLDRS
+376 KNYKDDKIRRGLDDS
-391 WENLPKNQKRI
+391 WEKLPKSQKRI
-402 DKFDFMPREGYAFD
+402 DKFDFCPREGYAFD
-416 NPQWRNKGFMD
+416 NPEWRNKGFMD

-432 ITKLLQVL
+432 VTKLYQIL

-458 VQPIKYDFQ
+458 VSPIKYDFQ
-467 TPSAIGPVELEYER
+467 TPSTIGPVELEYER

-494 STQKLNDREDF
+494 SSQKLNDREDF

-551 MEYQPVQGKFLI
+551 FEYQPVQGKFLI

>member
-15 DESMKSFAQTFKDLN
+15 DESMKSFAQAFKDLN
-30 NQIMTEGADLLM
+30 SQIMSEGADLFM
-42 QPQMSLMNESVNASL
+42 QPQMSLMNPSVDASL
-57 KNFFVENSFYQDEN
+57 KNFFVENSFYSED
-71 MSPAEVQDNISM
+71 MSPEEKADATAM

-101 GGYNPVIGLTFP
+101 GSYNPVIGLTFP

-140 TITME
+140 TVTMQ

-152 DGTKLDLSIDQL
+152 DGTKLDLSLDQL
-164 KLTDAINSTR
+164 KLTDAIDSTR

-182 LPEKG
+182 LPETG
-187 TTNILEKINGI
+187 TTNILEKINGV

-218 YKKGDVDSTGKEI
+218 YKKGDVDSTGTEI
-231 TEETETKDDWI
+231 TEPVTKDDWI
-242 PVNIEFKPSYNNQF
+242 PVSIEFKPSYNNQF

-268 CPYEIESEV
+268 CPYEIASDV
-277 KTDTLTGTMH
+277 KQDTLTGTMH
-287 NNRITIAAMSG
+287 NNRLTIMAASG
-298 QTGGTPVI
+298 QTGADPVI
-306 KAVRILAKKDASNGL
+306 KAVKVLAKKDASNGL

-376 KNYKDDTIRNGLDRS
+376 KNYKDDKIRRGLDDS
-391 WENLPKNQKRI
+391 WEKLPKSQKRI
-402 DKFDFMPREGYAFD
+402 DKFDFCPREGYAFD
-416 NPQWRNKGFMD
+416 NPEWRNKGFMD

-432 ITKLLQVL
+432 VTKLYQIL

-458 VQPIKYDFQ
+458 VAPIKYDFQ
-467 TPSAIGPVELEYER
+467 TPSTIGPVELEYER

-494 STQKLNDREDF
+494 SSQKLNDREDF

-551 MEYQPVQGKFLI
+551 FEYQPVQGKFLI

>member
-15 DESMKSFAQTFKDLN
+15 DESMKSFAQAFKDLN
-30 NQIMTEGADLLM
+30 SQIMSEGADLFM
-42 QPQMSLMNESVNASL
+42 QPQMSLMNPSVDASL
-57 KNFFVENSFYQDEN
+57 KNFFVENSFYSED
-71 MSPAEVQDNISM
+71 MSPEEKADATAM

-101 GGYNPVIGLTFP
+101 GSYNPVIGLTFP

-140 TITME
+140 TVTMQ

-152 DGTKLDLSIDQL
+152 DGTKLDLSLDQL
-164 KLTDAINSTR
+164 KLTDAIDSTR
-174 PEVPIELT
+174 PEVPIELN
-182 LPEKG
+182 LPETG
-187 TTNILEKINGI
+187 TTNILEKINGV

-218 YKKGDVDSTGKEI
+218 YKKGDVDSTGTEI
-231 TEETETKDDWI
+231 TEPVTKDDWI
-242 PVNIEFKPSYNNQF
+242 PVSIEFKPSYNNQF

-268 CPYEIESEV
+268 CPYEIASDV
-277 KTDTLTGTMH
+277 KQDTLTGTMH
-287 NNRITIAAMSG
+287 NNRLTIMAASG
-298 QTGGTPVI
+298 QTGADPVI
-306 KAVRILAKKDASNGL
+306 KAVKVLAKKDASNGL

-376 KNYKDDTIRNGLDRS
+376 KNYKDDKIRRGLDDS
-391 WENLPKNQKRI
+391 WEKLPKSQKRI
-402 DKFDFMPREGYAFD
+402 DKFDFCPREGYAFD
-416 NPQWRNKGFMD
+416 NPEWRNKGFMD

-432 ITKLLQVL
+432 VTKLYQIL

-458 VQPIKYDFQ
+458 VSPIKYDFQ
-467 TPSAIGPVELEYER
+467 TPSTIGPVELEYER

-494 STQKLNDREDF
+494 SSQKLNDREDF

-551 MEYQPVQGKFLI
+551 FEYQPVQGKFLI